1 MKTKFEIIKTRGRW
15 GEYNYDLKTESFRRR
30 IYKPESSAPYILLD
44 DVEISLPPEMRK
56 QLTTIMEDSNE
67 NEQ

>member
-1 MKTKFEIIKTRGRW
+1 MKFEIIKTRGRW